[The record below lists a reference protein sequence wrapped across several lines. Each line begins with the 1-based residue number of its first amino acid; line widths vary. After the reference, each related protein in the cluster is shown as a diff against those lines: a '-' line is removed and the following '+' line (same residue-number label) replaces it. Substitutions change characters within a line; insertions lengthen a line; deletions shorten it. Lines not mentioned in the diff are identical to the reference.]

1 MPSTST
7 WFVVPAL
14 SLGLSLSLS
23 LPACGGGPRAVRGDD
38 VAGLDNQAMSTG
50 LDRRDLQKMGNELL
64 QMMQTAPVI
73 QRWQGENR
81 PAIAVLPIRNETSEH
96 IDSGLSALISDI
108 ETSLINSG
116 VVRVISHENQA
127 ALMEEIRQ
135 QSTDAFNP
143 EQIARWGQ
151 QVGARY
157 FVTGK
162 VFTTDE
168 RMSNERR
175 VQYYLFLQVLDVQT
189 GEILWQNKTA
199 VTKAIV
205 S

>member
-1 MPSTST
+1 MQSALAWCVATGLA
-7 WFVVPAL
+7 VV
-14 SLGLSLSLS
+14 LGG
-23 LPACGGGPRAVRGDD
+23 CGGGPRAVRGDD

-64 QMMQTAPVI
+64 QMMQTSPVI
-73 QRWQGENR
+73 QRWQAESR
-81 PAIAVLPIRNETSEH
+81 PSIAVLPIRNETSEH

-135 QSTDAFNP
+135 QNTDAFNP
-143 EQIARWGQ
+143 QQISQWGQ
-151 QVGARY
+151 QIGARY

-168 RMSNERR
+168 RMSGERR
-175 VQYYLFLQVLDVQT
+175 VQYYLFLQVLEVQT

-205 S
+205 N

>member
-7 WFVVPAL
+7 LFVVL
-14 SLGLSLSLS
+14 GTSLTVSLS
-23 LPACGGGPRAVRGDD
+23 ACGGGPRAVRGDD

-64 QMMQTAPVI
+64 QMLQTAPVI

-168 RMSNERR
+168 RMSSERR

-205 S
+205 N

>member
-7 WFVVPAL
+7 WFVVLSSSLAL
-14 SLGLSLSLS
+14 SLS
-23 LPACGGGPRAVRGDD
+23 ACGGGPRAVRGDD

-143 EQIARWGQ
+143 QQIAQWGQ

-168 RMSNERR
+168 RMSSERR

-205 S
+205 N

>member
-1 MPSTST
+1 MQSALT
-7 WFVVPAL
+7 WCA
-14 SLGLSLSLS
+14 SLSVS
-23 LPACGGGPRAVRGDD
+23 VAVAVTIAGCGGGPRAVRGDD
-38 VAGLDNQAMSTG
+38 VAGLDNQAMGTG

-64 QMMQTAPVI
+64 TMMQTSPLI

-81 PAIAVLPIRNETSEH
+81 PSIAVLPIRNETSEH

-143 EQIARWGQ
+143 QQVAQWGQ
-151 QVGARY
+151 QIGARY

-168 RMSNERR
+168 RMSDERR
-175 VQYYLFLQVLDVQT
+175 VQYYLFLQVIDVQT